1 MGELLLCN
9 ESITAMPYYMEG
21 LGLNIYSLEELSY
34 YISRNV
40 YLLDQDF
47 ICEDLCE
54 WIEAEVKQVGLAEEL
69 RKEMKSSCRLSV
81 FVFLILRACGYCT
94 NAEIQQIVEKVQ
106 EIETKSEYERSKFR
120 ADQLLEK
127 NKCIAAIYEY
137 RLLLEYDRAQS
148 ENAVTVGNVWH
159 NMGTAYARLFLF
171 QEASNCYLNAYKK
184 NERHESLIECLR
196 ALFCCQA
203 YEKGSSVT
211 IQIRDIAAEY
221 QVDEEQLMQ
230 IQKELSDFAC
240 GQDSEEFQEKLKELD
255 KLNVTGDKQ
264 IYQEEI
270 HKLIYMWKE
279 EYRRISR
286 I

>member
-9 ESITAMPYYMEG
+9 EPIAAMPYYIEG
-21 LGLNIYSLEELSY
+21 IGLNIYSLEELSY

-54 WIEAEVKQVGLAEEL
+54 WIEVEVKQTNLAAEL
-69 RKEMKSSCRLSV
+69 RKEMDSSCRLSA
-81 FVFLILRACGYCT
+81 FVLLILKACGYCT
-94 NAEIQQIVEKVQ
+94 NAEIQQIVKRVQ

-137 RLLLEYDRAQS
+137 RILLEYDKAQS
-148 ENAVTVGNVWH
+148 ENTLIVGNVWH
-159 NMGTAYARLFLF
+159 NLGTAYARLFLF
-171 QEASNCYLNAYKK
+171 QEASNCYFNTYKK
-184 NERHESLIECLR
+184 NENRKSLLEYIR
-196 ALFCCQA
+196 ALFCLGQKDKIK
-203 YEKGSSVT
+203 EM
-211 IQIRDIAAEY
+211 AAAY
-221 QVDEEQLMQ
+221 QVGEDQLIQ
-230 IQKELSDFAC
+230 IQKELSSFAS
-240 GQDSEEFQEKLKELD
+240 GPENDMFLEKLKNLKELYA
-255 KLNVTGDKQ
+255 TGDKQ
-264 IYQEEI
+264 TYQEEV
-270 HKLIYMWKE
+270 HKMIYMWKE

>member
-9 ESITAMPYYMEG
+9 ESIAAMPYYIEG

-34 YISRNV
+34 YISKNV

-47 ICEDLCE
+47 VCEELCE
-54 WIEAEVKQVGLAEEL
+54 WIETEVKQVELAGKL
-69 RKEMKSSCRLSV
+69 RKEIENSCRLSA
-81 FVFLILRACGYCT
+81 FVLLILKACGYCT
-94 NAEIQQIVEKVQ
+94 NTEITQIVEKVQ
-106 EIETKSEYERSKFR
+106 NIETKSEYERSKFR

-137 RLLLEYDRAQS
+137 RILLEYERAQS
-148 ENAVTVGNVWH
+148 ENAVIVGNVWH

-184 NERHESLIECLR
+184 NENRNSLLECIR
-196 ALFCCQA
+196 ALFCLQ
-203 YEKGSSVT
+203 ENDR
-211 IQIRDIAAEY
+211 IREIAAAY
-221 QVDEEQLMQ
+221 QVDEEQLTQ
-230 IQKELSDFAC
+230 IQKELTSFAS
-240 GQDSEEFQEKLKELD
+240 GQENDKFQEKLKEIAE
-255 KLNVTGDKQ
+255 LNVTGEKQ
-264 IYQEEI
+264 AYQEEVR
-270 HKLIYMWKE
+270 KLIYLWKE